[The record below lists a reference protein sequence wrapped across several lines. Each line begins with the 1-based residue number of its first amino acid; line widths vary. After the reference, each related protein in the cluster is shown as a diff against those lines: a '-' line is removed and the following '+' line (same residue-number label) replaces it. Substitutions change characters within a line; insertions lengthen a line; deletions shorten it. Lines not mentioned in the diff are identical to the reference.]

1 MYPSLTSLVSLLW
14 EQLWDFGLFVP
25 RRMKSPSANP
35 FNFSAVTSFVCVREV
50 EPWQDHKKS
59 LLYSPRE
66 VGVLRAHTAQSR
78 GPLKCHRVYKGSF
91 STLKKKIT
99 TGRRILLLLISDKK
113 TRDQRPQGSYPKPHS
128 SDPDSSAHP
137 LVDVVDASLGASP
150 GPIMV
155 PILNPRKNPGSWWGQ
170 CHVFSGWQGLR
181 EGAAVCPSWGRYV
194 QGQQQACWQ
203 VQPFPSQENCLAGR
217 GAGGEAGGPGVLLQ
231 SDHQLLWAYHPW
243 ASLHGPSQRLGGS
256 SLCP

>member
-1 MYPSLTSLVSLLW
+1 MGTSFRSTPSWPLHWPQIPFFKAVLFLEICCTSSPSALTRTLRMYPSLTSLVSLLW

-25 RRMKSPSANP
+25 RRMESPSANP

-99 TGRRILLLLISDKK
+99 TGHRILLLLISDKK

-137 LVDVVDASLGASP
+137 LVDVVDARLGASP
-150 GPIMV
+150 GPILV
-155 PILNPRKNPGSWWGQ
+155 PILNPQEKSR
-170 CHVFSGWQGLR
+170 GLMGPVSCLPWLTR
-181 EGAAVCPSWGRYV
+181 PS
-194 QGQQQACWQ
+194 
-203 VQPFPSQENCLAGR
+203 
-217 GAGGEAGGPGVLLQ
+217 
-231 SDHQLLWAYHPW
+231 
-243 ASLHGPSQRLGGS
+243 
-256 SLCP
+256 

>member
-25 RRMKSPSANP
+25 RRMESPSANP

-59 LLYSPRE
+59 LLYSLRE

-91 STLKKKIT
+91 STLKKKKSQQVVGFYSSLFQIRKPGT
-99 TGRRILLLLISDKK
+99 RDHKGLIQSHTALTLTHLLIPLWMWWMLGWGPAQ
-113 TRDQRPQGSYPKPHS
+113 DQSW
-128 SDPDSSAHP
+128 
-137 LVDVVDASLGASP
+137 SLSW
-150 GPIMV
+150 IH
-155 PILNPRKNPGSWWGQ
+155 RKNPGGWWGQ

-181 EGAAVCPSWGRYV
+181 EGVAACPSWGRYV

-203 VQPFPSQENCLAGR
+203 VQPFPSQENCPAGR

-243 ASLHGPSQRLGGS
+243 ASLHGPSQRLGP